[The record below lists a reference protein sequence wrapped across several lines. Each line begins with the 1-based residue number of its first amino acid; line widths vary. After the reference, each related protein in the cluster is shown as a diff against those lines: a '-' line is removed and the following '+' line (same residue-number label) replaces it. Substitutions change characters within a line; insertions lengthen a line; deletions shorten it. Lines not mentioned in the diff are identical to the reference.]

1 MVRKLGTRKE
11 IFKKGYLV
19 FPLLISLL
27 LAFQQGTSASDTEEA
42 ISVLREA
49 KHRTDSLEDYTL
61 TLKKQE
67 RIDGALG
74 PVNVVFV
81 KWKRPFSIYL
91 KFLEGN
97 DKGREVIFV
106 EGKYRDKMIVS
117 PGGILGALTI
127 KVAPDSLIAKKNNR
141 HNITEAG
148 MSNTIGRILTIIEK
162 EQKEPSSDISVT
174 FFGEKPLEK
183 DMCIHIRIDKSSYAA
198 RTEVYLNSDTLYPHT
213 IISYDEDGE
222 LLESYNYSDI
232 KTNVGLDD
240 SDFDPKNKEYTF

>member
-19 FPLLISLL
+19 FSLLISLL
-27 LAFQQGTSASDTEEA
+27 LAFPQVTSASDTEKA
-42 ISVLREA
+42 ISVLRDA
-49 KHRTDSLEDYTL
+49 KYRTDLLEDYTL
-61 TLKKQE
+61 ILKKQE
-67 RIDGALG
+67 RIDGVLN
-74 PVNVVFV
+74 PVDVIFV

-97 DKGREVIFV
+97 DKGREVIFI

-127 KVAPDSLIAKKNNR
+127 KIAPDSIIAKKNNR
-141 HNITEAG
+141 HKITEAG
-148 MSNTIGRILTIIEK
+148 MSNTIGRILSVIEDESEK
-162 EQKEPSSDISVT
+162 PSSDASVV
-174 FFGEKPLEK
+174 FFEEEKY
-183 DMCIHIRIDKSSYAA
+183 DNDVCIHIRINKSSYAA
-198 RTEVYLNSDTLYPHT
+198 RTEVYLYSDTLYPHT

-222 LLESYNYSDI
+222 LLESYNYSEI

-240 SDFDPKNKEYTF
+240 EDFDPDNKEYNF